1 MTVDTI
7 EPKITVIIPTRE
19 RGDVLEKSL
28 QTVIKQDYENLE
40 IIVSDNCSADRTREV
55 VLDTRDKRVR
65 YLNTGKRL
73 SMAHNWEF
81 ALSHVDDGWVA
92 IIGDD
97 DGLLPTALSRVA
109 KIIRSADIKAI
120 RSAMCEYS
128 WPSLTKTGFGILSVP
143 LKSGYEVRDT
153 KVWLSKV
160 LDGLVGYPM
169 LPMLYTGGFVSVSIL
184 KQIKAKTGA
193 FYSSCIPDLYSA
205 IAVSS
210 IIDSYIYLNEPL
222 AVNGASRHSTGTSQ
236 FSLGNKTVQ
245 SPANVFASEGNIP
258 MHRDVPLCADGSYP
272 PSLQAL
278 AYESYLQ
285 SEPLRGGATK
295 SMHARQLELILATSG
310 RHTPAIRDWGRLFAT
325 KHGLDFDAL
334 NARANRTRLLRR
346 FSSIRDR
353 VAMEINT
360 CRLGS
365 PDCLIRDVHE
375 ATIAAEAV
383 RSVNPSKMPNI
394 YRVIG
399 RVKEKLKSK
408 PT

>member
-1 MTVDTI
+1 MTIDTTG
-7 EPKITVIIPTRE
+7 PKITVIIPTRE

-28 QTVIKQDYENLE
+28 QTVINQDYENLE
-40 IIVSDNCSADRTREV
+40 IIVSDNFSADRTKDV

-65 YLNTGKRL
+65 YLNTERRL
-73 SMAHNWEF
+73 SMARNWEF
-81 ALSHVDDGWVA
+81 ALSHVDDGWVT

-97 DGLLPTALSRVA
+97 DGLLPTSINRVA
-109 KIIRSADIKAI
+109 KIMRSADIKAI
-120 RSAMCEYS
+120 RSAVCEYS
-128 WPSLTKTGFGILSVP
+128 WPSLTKTGFGILNVP
-143 LKSGYEVRDT
+143 LRSGFEIRDS

-160 LDGLVGYPM
+160 LNGLASYPM
-169 LPMLYTGGFVSVSIL
+169 LPMLYNGGFVSVSIL

-210 IIDSYIYLNEPL
+210 IIESYIYLNEPL

-236 FSLGNKTVQ
+236 FSAESRTVQ
-245 SPANVFASEGNIP
+245 TPANVFASEGNIP
-258 MHRDVPLCADGSYP
+258 MHGDIPLCADGSYP

-295 SMHARQLELILATSG
+295 DMHSRQLELILATSG
-310 RHTPAIRDWGRLFAT
+310 RHATAIRDWGLLFAT
-325 KHGLDFDAL
+325 KHGLDFEAL
-334 NARANRTRLLRR
+334 NAKANRRRVLLRL
-346 FSSIRDR
+346 SSMPGQL
-353 VAMEINT
+353 AMDINT

-365 PDCLIRDVHE
+365 PDCPIRDVHE

-383 RSVNPSKMPNI
+383 RSVSPSKIRNI
-394 YRVIG
+394 RRVMG
-399 RVKEKLKSK
+399 RVREKLKSK
-408 PT
+408 RA